1 MWKRLRVHER
11 ILWESCEPYS
21 LCCVFHFTISCCFL
35 LCLNFFDTWHMGD
48 TWMCAAEIFP
58 DPRVNIG
65 TLSEGV
71 VQSTAMR
78 RISQSVQPCWVGWPY
93 SAERLDDTVLLS
105 NCCHSITQRQT
116 LFHIVLWLKKINEL
130 PESLVFHVNLF
141 FSFHCAI
148 LSVVRHS
155 GEVPDWSEFFL
166 YVRLDR
172 RKNYRKWQAIRE
184 WNPLF
189 LSWINCKMPSLR
201 WGCKCHLTYPK
212 LL

>member
-1 MWKRLRVHER
+1 MCGRL
-11 ILWESCEPYS
+11 SS
-21 LCCVFHFTISCCFL
+21 LK
-35 LCLNFFDTWHMGD
+35 
-48 TWMCAAEIFP
+48 IFP
-58 DPRVNIG
+58 TRVNIG
-65 TLSEGV
+65 HFQKGLCNRPLCGV
-71 VQSTAMR
+71 SH
-78 RISQSVQPCWVGWPY
+78 SPCSHVELALGWPY

-130 PESLVFHVNLF
+130 PESLVFYVNLF

-189 LSWINCKMPSLR
+189 LS
-201 WGCKCHLTYPK
+201 
-212 LL
+212 